1 MGRTFPSRTLTKTK
15 INVIQSEVEK
25 YDHIETLRQ
34 LLRLYAVYDSEV
46 GYVQGMNMVAAP
58 IVMHMRDMTA
68 SFIYF
73 KEVMTYG
80 KLRLFFIED
89 FSGIKQE
96 VREKF
101 RKLLRFHNIEL
112 YQYLVHIFLCRK
124 HAEWTIRCSFPT
136 TSPFSQRWSTSPLW
150 YCFYH
155 SACGHK

>member
-1 MGRTFPSRTLTKTK
+1 M
-15 INVIQSEVEK
+15 IQSEVEK

-34 LLRLYAVYDSEV
+34 VLRLYAIYDSEV

-112 YQYLVHIFLCRK
+112 YQYFVHIC
-124 HAEWTIRCSFPT
+124 
-136 TSPFSQRWSTSPLW
+136 
-150 YCFYH
+150 
-155 SACGHK
+155 